1 MTVIIDTNYLFA
13 LKAKQDKNHKRSIEL
28 MDDLKEN
35 YNKPIFTN
43 NLVIS
48 ELLTLI
54 NLRFKGNTY
63 YLDEF
68 YKLIWGD
75 DNFFMIFQLL
85 PEHYKEGYK
94 ILKKYTTPERILSYV
109 DASLILLSKLN
120 NSRAI
125 LSFDNH
131 FDEIISRLY

>member
-48 ELLTLI
+48 ELLTLV
-54 NLRFKGNTY
+54 NSRFKGNTY

>member
-48 ELLTLI
+48 ELLTLVI
-54 NLRFKGNTY
+54 SRFKGNTY